1 MELLQKDME
10 LLQKDRE
17 KDKELLQKDRE
28 KDKELLQKDREKDM
42 ELVQK
47 DRELLEKDLA
57 HEKDLREVG
66 ERYLQLYVKEEVKD
80 HVLAFL
86 AEGEYELL
94 RQVKADRV
102 EKHGKSVASPGVKPG
117 AQ

>member
-1 MELLQKDME
+1 VLAVLGIFGLVASCGGAYVGSRKDME
-10 LLQKDRE
+10 LL
-17 KDKELLQKDRE
+17 
-28 KDKELLQKDREKDM
+28 
-42 ELVQK
+42 QK

-102 EKHGKSVASPGVKPG
+102 EKVSQLSK
-117 AQ
+117 